1 MGAALALLS
10 LKESAQAAVP
20 DLIAG
25 SIDEE
30 NDTDLE
36 IFPLTVRQA
45 MLRALGTAA
54 AGTAAAVPTLSAVL
68 DGPAPDAT
76 WAISLRGLGLARRY
90 AADTAPVV
98 RALLRHPDA
107 DVRYAAEEA
116 LGRIG
121 VDRAGP
127 VRASEYDHLELP
139 ESERQRIWEIE
150 HRVNVLNKFGFDPL
164 SAALGHGNPA
174 ELTRFF
180 APAFN
185 GTEPANPKRVNSAG
199 FAHVERL
206 ESSGAASISLT
217 TPQFVARLAGLRKE
231 FGNDP
236 KVKVVVAT
244 LHPKDLAVPDGMWEG
259 RAQLRMAGESR
270 PGAPA
275 EVTATI
281 DFEVLPPTEEGLM
294 AGGWLRAAHLRQ
306 LATAQAPQSLFVEV
320 AKARGLDTASLYDN
334 WTADELVPSSGG
346 VYVTDFDRD
355 GYLDLLVT
363 DLNSTTLYRGGP
375 GGTFTNVTA
384 AMGLP
389 TTGSWSH
396 KAAWADLD
404 GDGWDDLILHERVY
418 RNEGG
423 VKFTDYTE
431 RCTPKLPKY
440 RSSILVADY
449 NRDGKLDLYITR
461 TGRPGSM
468 SWLQG
473 RSNDTRGNVL
483 LRNLGDWKFEDV
495 TRKSG
500 TRGGYGS
507 AFTAAWFDAD
517 NDGWPDL
524 FVPNEFGDGILF
536 INNRDGTFK
545 QHVLA
550 EHPAD
555 FGTMGLAVGDVDND
569 GLIDIYCA
577 NMYSKAGTRVI
588 GNLRPDASPTKV
600 MEKLRRF
607 VAGSQLHLNKGG
619 MRFEHVGAQKQLASV
634 GWAYGAVLA
643 DLDGDGFLDV
653 YATAGY
659 ISRDR
664 SKPDG

>member
-1 MGAALALLS
+1 MIRLLMKSSFSYTEGLSVVGVPGPSAVVPRVRRRRWWVIALALVLYLGAVVPGSPIHLGVLFRPSPNDNGRGVRQLIHALGDPDASVRRDAAEGLGRLNIAATDALPRLADLLRRDPDATVRAAAADAIRKMAPASRDTVSDLAAAVHDPDPSVRMGAALALLS

-306 LATAQAPQSLFVEV
+306 LATAQAPHSLFVEV

-500 TRGGYGS
+500 TRGG
-507 AFTAAWFDAD
+507 
-517 NDGWPDL
+517 
-524 FVPNEFGDGILF
+524 
-536 INNRDGTFK
+536 
-545 QHVLA
+545 
-550 EHPAD
+550 
-555 FGTMGLAVGDVDND
+555 
-569 GLIDIYCA
+569 
-577 NMYSKAGTRVI
+577 
-588 GNLRPDASPTKV
+588 
-600 MEKLRRF
+600 
-607 VAGSQLHLNKGG
+607 
-619 MRFEHVGAQKQLASV
+619 
-634 GWAYGAVLA
+634 
-643 DLDGDGFLDV
+643 
-653 YATAGY
+653 
-659 ISRDR
+659 
-664 SKPDG
+664 